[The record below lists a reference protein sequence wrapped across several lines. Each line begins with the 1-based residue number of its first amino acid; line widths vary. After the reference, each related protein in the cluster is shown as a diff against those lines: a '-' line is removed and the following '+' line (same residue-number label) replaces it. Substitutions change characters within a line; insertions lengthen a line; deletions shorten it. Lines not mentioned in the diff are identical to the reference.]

1 MASKPSI
8 HRDQRLHRKDPL
20 LQYRWKR
27 TQCLKQNLMQ
37 GTKDKVIVITGAS
50 SGIGEATAVMLAERG
65 AKVVLGARGLERLE
79 GLARRIAG
87 AGGEVAYGQTD
98 VRKREDVT
106 SLVNLA
112 CERYGQL
119 DVLINNAGIGPI
131 SPMDDLRVEDWENM
145 IDINIKG
152 VLYGIAAGLPVFRK
166 QGFGHFVSTAS
177 TAGIMV
183 NPHMAVYAGTKF
195 AVRAISEGLRQ
206 EAGDKLRVTII
217 SPGFVNTNFTES
229 MTSPKIKGQ
238 IRDSMDKMG
247 ISPDAIARAIVFA
260 IEQPADVDVGEIIVR
275 PTAQS

>member
-8 HRDQRLHRKDPL
+8 HPL

-87 AGGEVAYGQTD
+87 AGGEVAYAQTD
-98 VRKREDVT
+98 VRKRGDLT

-131 SPMDDLRVEDWENM
+131 SPLDDLRVEDWENM

-166 QGFGHFVSTAS
+166 QSFGHFVNTAS
-177 TAGIMV
+177 TAGIITKP
-183 NPHMAVYAGTKF
+183 NQSVYSGTKF

-217 SPGFVNTNFTES
+217 SPGFVRTNFTDGV
-229 MTSPKIKGQ
+229 TNPKVKAQ
-238 IRDSMDKMG
+238 LAASRDKFAMP
-247 ISPDAIARAIVFA
+247 PDAIARAI
-260 IEQPADVDVGEIIVR
+260 
-275 PTAQS
+275 